1 MVAWGIP
8 NGKVGRW
15 IACRAMDMMHYS
27 DRQVDL
33 MEEFNLGA
41 VLSHQDTGMDFLSL
55 ACDVTGAARIG
66 FHWSHIPRPMA
77 FQARL
82 HQVYFAWGRHHVEI
96 MEASGSCVDQVLL
109 SGCIVSGAHLP
120 PNDHQSDSMHRPLVT
135 SNGASRVLA
144 LLDTSGSGEAFYEF
158 FLERIIQNPRWGMLI
173 KSKNRVDQLPWMLD
187 NLPELKD
194 MYERALATGR
204 ATMLDSQI
212 SPAEA
217 AASADFAVGLDINS
231 AAVVAALAGHRAIHL
246 DYLNISASPFSEWAN
261 FHRAGA
267 DRLVFNDPE
276 KLWAKLNE
284 FFDEP
289 GSEPGLGVMDDDLLA
304 EIDPFR
310 DGGAGKRIGDYIRWY
325 LEASDKHIQRD
336 QALEL
341 ASRRYADKWGENSVI
356 KGLSADR
363 EPEILPKVHPP

>member
-1 MVAWGIP
+1 
-8 NGKVGRW
+8 
-15 IACRAMDMMHYS
+15 MDMTHFS

-33 MEEFNLGA
+33 LEEFNLRA
-41 VLSHQDTGMDFLSL
+41 VLNHQDSEMDFLSL
-55 ACDVTGAARIG
+55 ACDITGAARIG
-66 FHWSHIPRPMA
+66 FHWSHLPRPVA
-77 FQARL
+77 YQARL

-96 MEASGSCVDQVLL
+96 MEAAGSCVDQVLL
-109 SGCIVSGAHLP
+109 SGCIVNGAQIPL
-120 PNDHQSDSMHRPLVT
+120 NGYQSNSMHRSLVT
-135 SNGASRVLA
+135 SNGSSRVLA
-144 LLDTSGSGEAFYEF
+144 LFDTSGSGKAFYGF
-158 FLERIIQNPRWGMLI
+158 FLGRVIEDPRWGLLI
-173 KSKNRVDQLPWMLD
+173 KSKNRAEHLPWMLES
-187 NLPELKD
+187 LPELKN

-204 ATMLDSQI
+204 AAMLDSQI

-231 AAVVAALAGHRAIHL
+231 AVVVAALAGHRAIHL
-246 DYLNISASPFSEWAN
+246 DYLNISTSPFSKWAN

-284 FFDEP
+284 FFDDP

-310 DGGAGKRIGDYIRWY
+310 DGRAGERIGDYIRWY

-341 ASRRYADKWGENSVI
+341 ASRQYADKWGEHSVV

-363 EPEILPKVHPP
+363 EQEILPKVHTS